1 MDGCTTTAEAVV
13 MTIVVRHEK
22 TWAAM
27 DGITTAEAVVMT
39 IVVRH
44 KKTWVMMVPERNN
57 VSLVHDDGFYHPS
70 VLYQRFVQIL
80 RMEYIIEHN
89 VWIRGNVRGI
99 AL

>member
-27 DGITTAEAVVMT
+27 DGITTAEADVVT

-44 KKTWVMMVPERNN
+44 EKTWVMMVPERNN
-57 VSLVHDDGFYHPS
+57 VSLVHDDGCYHPS
-70 VLYQRFVQIL
+70 VLYQHFVQIFIT
-80 RMEYIIEHN
+80 EFFIEHH
-89 VWIRGNVRGI
+89 VWICRNV
-99 AL
+99 